1 MNVHTRERATTRP
14 DFPHRR
20 SRARSR
26 IANREPAPSPLA
38 RALARSRAR
47 AIDRS
52 THSLRARAGVHDD
65 QRAALRDGRAGRDN
79 ARVQRDRA
87 RDRVHRS
94 RVSLT
99 SRAIARA
106 RSRDRVRYYYGRVR
120 RRCPKTTS
128 FLARD
133 LSHACALESIKRTVH
148 VSENVCFIIITPRA
162 RALIDVAP

>member
-26 IANREPAPSPLA
+26 IANANQHRHHSH
-38 RALARSRAR
+38 ALARSRAR

-133 LSHACALESIKRTVH
+133 LSHACALDSIKRTVH

-162 RALIDVAP
+162 HAR